1 MPSFDV
7 VSETNLEEV
16 ENALQAMR
24 REISQRYDFKDT
36 RCSVERKEA
45 ELTVIADDDFKLN
58 QMHELLRMH
67 LTRRKVDVRVLDFKN
82 PEKAAGQ
89 SLRQIITV
97 KQGLDTETAKK
108 IVKIIKDKKMKV
120 NSSIRGQEVRVE
132 GKKRDDLQEVM
143 AVLRQECDE
152 IPLQFMNF
160 RD

>member
-1 MPSFDV
+1 
-7 VSETNLEEV
+7 
-16 ENALQAMR
+16 
-24 REISQRYDFKDT
+24 
-36 RCSVERKEA
+36 
-45 ELTVIADDDFKLN
+45 
-58 QMHELLRMH
+58 MHELLRMH

-143 AVLRQECDE
+143 VVLRQECDE